1 MNDKLLASPKE
12 IKFFSVLGGILII
25 LIISVFVLGTA
36 EKPKKVVEKIYI
48 NPFEHLNL
56 VADSAIVFDVRMNKI
71 LFSKNAEER
80 LPLASL
86 TKLMTALVAVSNA
99 SENNVVVISPQAIKS
114 EGDSGLRVGERWVLR
129 KLVDFLLTT
138 SSNDGASALALSFGT
153 EKNFVNLMNIK
164 ADEIGMKNTYYFNE
178 TGIDENLEKGGA
190 YGTARDTSTLFAYI
204 LKNYPNLLSATAQP
218 KFVVS
223 SLDNIL
229 HTAKN
234 TDLITENIPGIKG
247 SKTGF
252 TDLAGG
258 NLVVAFDPEIG
269 RPIVVVVLA
278 STAKDRFV
286 DVEKLVEASI
296 KSIEN
301 PL

>member
-164 ADEIGMKNTYYFNE
+164 ADEVCSTPYPIYYC
-178 TGIDENLEKGGA
+178 
-190 YGTARDTSTLFAYI
+190 Y
-204 LKNYPNLLSATAQP
+204 LLSQH
-218 KFVVS
+218 
-223 SLDNIL
+223 LL
-229 HTAKN
+229 
-234 TDLITENIPGIKG
+234 
-247 SKTGF
+247 
-252 TDLAGG
+252 
-258 NLVVAFDPEIG
+258 
-269 RPIVVVVLA
+269 
-278 STAKDRFV
+278 
-286 DVEKLVEASI
+286 
-296 KSIEN
+296 
-301 PL
+301 